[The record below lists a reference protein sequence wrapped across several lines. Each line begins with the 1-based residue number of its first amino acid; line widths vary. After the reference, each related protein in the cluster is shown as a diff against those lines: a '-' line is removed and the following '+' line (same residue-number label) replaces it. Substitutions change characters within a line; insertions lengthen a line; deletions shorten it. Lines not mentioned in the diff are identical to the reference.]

1 LLSSFLMLLL
11 FATNIQNINLTLIM
25 YLNLEAVRE
34 NEVNREDKHRVMG
47 TINTTTTTTAATT
60 CIH

>member
-1 LLSSFLMLLL
+1 MLLL